1 LQLGIIVLTN
11 QQSGAA
17 FNAITNTIKDSYL
30 DIDSE
35 DYVKFTVTALK
46 QNEESADKVTDEVW
60 ATVAQN
66 KKDKVKVDHNYRNIS
81 GQMV

>member
-1 LQLGIIVLTN
+1 MVEGSNVNHIPELQLGIIVLTN

-46 QNEESADKVTDEVW
+46 QMKRADKVTDEVW
-60 ATVAQN
+60 ATKQ
-66 KKDKVKVDHNYRNIS
+66 KRK
-81 GQMV
+81 

>member
-46 QNEESADKVTDEVW
+46 QMKRADKVTDEVW

-66 KKDKVKVDHNYRNIS
+66 KRQSKS
-81 GQMV
+81 